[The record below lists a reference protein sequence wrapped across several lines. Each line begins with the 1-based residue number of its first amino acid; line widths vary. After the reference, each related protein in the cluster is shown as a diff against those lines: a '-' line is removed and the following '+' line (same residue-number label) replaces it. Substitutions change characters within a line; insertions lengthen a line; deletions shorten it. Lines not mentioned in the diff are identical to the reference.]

1 MQKNNTYNNKIFNC
15 LLYLSFITFLL
26 TLIFA
31 IYFKLNDY
39 VAVVDNSIRLKSFN
53 LWQRLTYDIIP
64 FKTLA
69 RSPKRILNDFILNT
83 IAFMPFGFY
92 ISLTKKNHKLL
103 WCALFGFFFS
113 LALETAQLLTVVGS
127 FSSNDLIAN
136 TLGAIIGFYAFKIV
150 KPIFPKQFIIAIN
163 LFVVALILP
172 TLLIAYSDTISH
184 ISVYVTKKLC

>member
-1 MQKNNTYNNKIFNC
+1 MQKNIANNNKIFNL

-39 VAVVDNSIRLKSFN
+39 SAVVNNAIRLKN
-53 LWQRLTYDIIP
+53 KNIWQRLTYDIIP

-69 RSPKRILNDFILNT
+69 RNPKRILKDFALNT

-92 ISLTKKNHKLL
+92 ISLIKKNHKLL
-103 WCALFGFFFS
+103 WCALFGFFFC
-113 LALETAQLLTVVGS
+113 LALETAQLLTVVGT

-136 TLGAIIGFYAFKIV
+136 TLGAVIGFFAFKLI
-150 KPIFPKQFIIAIN
+150 KPILPPKAITGIN
-163 LFVVALILP
+163 LLIVVLVLPIL
-172 TLLIAYSDTISH
+172 LYYFSDTMAH
-184 ISVYVTKKLC
+184 ISVYVTKKL

>member
-1 MQKNNTYNNKIFNC
+1 MKKNNAYNNKIFNC

-39 VAVVDNSIRLKSFN
+39 SAVVNNAIRLKN
-53 LWQRLTYDIIP
+53 KNIWQRLTYDIIP
-64 FKTLA
+64 FKMLA

-92 ISLTKKNHKLL
+92 ISLIKKNHKLL
-103 WCALFGFFFS
+103 WCTLFGFFFS

-136 TLGAIIGFYAFKIV
+136 TLGSIIGFYAFKIV
-150 KPIFPKQFIIAIN
+150 KPLLPKQFIIAIN
-163 LFVVALILP
+163 LFVIALILP

-184 ISVYVTKKLC
+184 ISVYVTKKL